1 MRVYGWFIYIYM
13 YTYVWMAQGEIG
25 LTITG
30 LLSKK
35 PSVLN

>member
-1 MRVYGWFIYIYM
+1 MGGLFI